1 MRPQRQSGQTL
12 PRTRAASSGLS
23 VLEICA
29 QLTDSSADPA
39 ALLETLAASA
49 RQLFQAT
56 AAEMLVKDGETPVL
70 KNRVAQPPSAVALL
84 SQAQPFA
91 EEAISKN
98 NLVSFRLTPVEEKKS
113 ACYGLAQPLI
123 TAQSVQVLL
132 VLREKAFT
140 QAESFACSTL
150 GSVCRLA
157 LENRELAGLSSG

>member
-1 MRPQRQSGQTL
+1 MRPQRQSGQTP
-12 PRTRAASSGLS
+12 PRTKAASAGLN

-39 ALLETLAASA
+39 ALLETLAASV

-56 AAEMLVKDGETPVL
+56 AAGMLVKDGETFVL
-70 KNRVAQPPSAVALL
+70 KACSTKEMEKIGTAEGGCATRVILTRGLL

-98 NLVSFRLTPVEEKKS
+98 ALVSFRLEEKNS

-123 TAQSVQVLL
+123 
-132 VLREKAFT
+132 
-140 QAESFACSTL
+140 
-150 GSVCRLA
+150 
-157 LENRELAGLSSG
+157 